1 MSDYGWL
8 INVEE
13 FGDKRDYFVPDR
25 WAVSF
30 YCKECKKIVA
40 TDRPN
45 PNGYTFVCQVCES
58 ENIAIGTEESLKT
71 KYKIK

>member
-13 FGDKRDYFVPDR
+13 FGDKREYFSPER
-25 WAVSF
+25 WEVSF
-30 YCKECKKIVA
+30 YCKDCAKIVEVE
-40 TDRPN
+40 RPN
-45 PNGYTFVCQVCES
+45 PNGYTFVCKICGW
-58 ENIAIGTEESLKT
+58 ENIAIGTLESLKT